1 MAIMAEQSLTSY
13 SLILRPGASIVTEGH
28 NTNPSTRAKVSGY
41 LYVFGIHQLDEI
53 VHNDIDTIFVK
64 STMRTKAEEIEFET
78 FALYHA
84 FVWDVIDVDCG
95 EVGLPRNGAESREL
109 RADKSNPVI
118 TLRMLIA
125 ECLQDLRSI
134 IFFILRFFT
143 KELKPL
149 F

>member
-1 MAIMAEQSLTSY
+1 MAEQSLTSY
-13 SLILRPGASIVTEGH
+13 SLILRPRASIVAEGY
-28 NTNPSTRAKVSGY
+28 NTNPSTRAKVTRY

-64 STMRTKAEEIEFET
+64 STMRTKAEEVEFEA
-78 FALYHA
+78 FALYHPL
-84 FVWDVIDVDCG
+84 VWDVIDVDCG
-95 EVGLPRNGAESREL
+95 KVGLPRNGAESRKL
-109 RADKSNPVI
+109 RADKANPVV
-118 TLRMLIA
+118 TLGMLIA

-134 IFFILRFFT
+134 IFFILSFLA